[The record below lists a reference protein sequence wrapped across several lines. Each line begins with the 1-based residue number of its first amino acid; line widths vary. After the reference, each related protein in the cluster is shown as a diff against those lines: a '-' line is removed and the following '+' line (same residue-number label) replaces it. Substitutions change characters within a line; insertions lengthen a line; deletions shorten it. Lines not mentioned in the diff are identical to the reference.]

1 MNVPRPKLPPS
12 IRFIVHQ
19 PSTPASVEP
28 RPKAPDT
35 GIDFATDWARKPA
48 ARALRRVVQEAVM
61 EPVVAVM
68 LRPTLQHGDRLLQLS
83 EDEAVIFAANHSSHA
98 DTPLL
103 LRTLPKPWRDH
114 LFVGAA
120 ADYFFPNR
128 LAGVASS
135 LLLNAIPIERSKVT
149 RRSAL
154 EASRLIEAGWSM
166 VIYPEGGRS
175 PDGWGQRFRG
185 GAAFLS
191 NRTGAPV
198 VPIHVSGTDKVLPKG
213 SNWPKPGRATV
224 AFGEPIRPL
233 PDEDSRSLSAR
244 IEKAVA
250 TLADE
255 KATDWWQARR
265 RFHAGTT
272 PDRTGPDHGTWRRSW
287 ALGADGAR
295 VRSDEARW
303 PKR

>member
-1 MNVPRPKLPPS
+1 MKLPRVKLPRMIHFVLHEPS
-12 IRFIVHQ
+12 VPATVEAL
-19 PSTPASVEP
+19 PSP
-28 RPKAPDT
+28 PDT
-35 GIDFATDWARKPA
+35 GIDFATDWARRPA
-48 ARALRRVVQEAVM
+48 ARIVRRVLQEVVM

-68 LRPTLQHGDRLLQLS
+68 LRPKLRNTDRLSSL
-83 EDEAVIFAANHSSHA
+83 DDNEAVIFAANHSSHA

-128 LAGVASS
+128 LAGTASS

-154 EASRLIEAGWSM
+154 EAARLINDGWSM

-213 SNWPKPGRATV
+213 KRWPTPGRATV
-224 AFGEPIRPL
+224 SFGEPIRPR
-233 PDEDSRSLSAR
+233 PEEDSRSLSAR

-255 KATDWWQARR
+255 GATDWWQARR

-272 PDRTGPDHGTWRRSW
+272 PARTGPDHGTWRRSW
-287 ALGADGAR
+287 ALGADAAR
-295 VRSDEARW
+295 TRSDKTRW